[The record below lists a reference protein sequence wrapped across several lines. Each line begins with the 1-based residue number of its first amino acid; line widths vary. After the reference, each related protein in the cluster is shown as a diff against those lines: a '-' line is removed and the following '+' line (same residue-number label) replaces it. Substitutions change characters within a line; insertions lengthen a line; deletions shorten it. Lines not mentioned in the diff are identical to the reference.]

1 MVLEL
6 EIEISEY
13 LEFKVNYWMK
23 LPKKDVVLVN
33 SHFGDSE
40 SKVNMVN
47 KKLCHRS
54 QKIEGDDQL

>member
-1 MVLEL
+1 
-6 EIEISEY
+6 
-13 LEFKVNYWMK
+13 MK

-40 SKVNMVN
+40 SIVNMVN

-54 QKIEGDDQL
+54 QKIEGDDRKVDKGLDNDRTLWS